1 MAKVGGVGL
10 ALDVTAPDAA
20 SRIAAEV
27 GKDFGGLDVVVHNA
41 GITRAKMLRNMPP
54 HFWDMVININLGA
67 ILNINEGLLK
77 NGFHDG
83 ARVVCISSIGG
94 IGGNAGDRTSVV
106 QGKRVVVRVGL
117 GGGRRSSK

>member
-41 GITRAKMLRNMPP
+41 GITRDKMLRNMPP

-77 NGFHDG
+77 NGFNDRSEEHTSELQSLM
-83 ARVVCISSIGG
+83 RISYAVFCLKKKNNRKHI
-94 IGGNAGDRTSVV
+94 
-106 QGKRVVVRVGL
+106 K
-117 GGGRRSSK
+117 